1 MWLPWDIA
9 AVLALGLVAASLV
22 ARRRPRRWLR
32 VAAPFAQETALVLAL
47 YALWQ
52 LAGHLSVMRIDG
64 ALDRGQAIW
73 DLQRALHLPSE
84 LAIQSAVLPWS
95 WLVQLSN
102 GYYAIMHVPALIVFL
117 IWLFARHRDRYPELR
132 NTLALLTGACLA
144 IQLVPVAPPRMFPAL
159 GFVDTGQLY
168 HQSVYGAVGSG
179 ISDQLSAMPSVHVG
193 WAVLIGLGVIMV
205 STSRWRWLVLA
216 HPVATIAVVVITA
229 NHWWLDGVVAVAI
242 MGAAVLAQRGVRVA
256 LARYGSA
263 PTRSAPVVTAP
274 EPVPAFGLAESEVG

>member
-9 AVLALGLVAASLV
+9 AGLALGLLVASLV

-52 LAGHLSVMRIDG
+52 LAGHLSVMRVDG
-64 ALDRGQAIW
+64 ALDRGRSIW

-84 LAIQSAVLPWS
+84 QVIQAAVLPFS

-102 GYYAIMHVPALIVFL
+102 GYYAIMHVPALIAFL
-117 IWLFARHRDRYPELR
+117 LWLFVRHRDRYPQLR

-144 IQLVPVAPPRMFPAL
+144 IQLVPVAPPRMFPGL
-159 GFVDTGQLY
+159 GFVDTAQLY
-168 HQSVYGAVGSG
+168 HQSVYGAVGTG

-193 WAVLIGLGVIMV
+193 WAVLIGVGVLTV

-216 HPVATIAVVVITA
+216 HPIATVFVVVVTA
-229 NHWWLDGVVAVAI
+229 NHWWLDGIAAVAI
-242 MGAAVLAQRGVRVA
+242 MVAAMLALRGVGVLTDRYRGRLAAPAVL
-256 LARYGSA
+256 
-263 PTRSAPVVTAP
+263 AP
-274 EPVPAFGLAESEVG
+274 EPVPVFDLAESEAR